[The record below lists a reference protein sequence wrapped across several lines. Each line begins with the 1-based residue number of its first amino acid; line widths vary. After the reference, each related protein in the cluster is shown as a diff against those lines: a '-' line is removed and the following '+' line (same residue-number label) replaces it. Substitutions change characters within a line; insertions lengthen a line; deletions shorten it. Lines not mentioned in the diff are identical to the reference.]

1 MNRNLTS
8 ARTRSMGSHCAHS
21 SLCAYFE
28 DTAYFAVSFLRFF
41 YYYGNSVIPSKGN
54 RQSA

>member
-8 ARTRSMGSHCAHS
+8 ARIRSMGSHCAHS

-41 YYYGNSVIPSKGN
+41 YYYGNSVIPSNGN
-54 RQSA
+54 RQRA